1 MPTGYTSII
10 QESEETNSD
19 KLFRQ
24 FALQCARAFG
34 ALVSMRDDKWDAEI
48 PDEIVAGDYY
58 KNGIAEHK
66 KELAIARKRSM
77 VEWEKLATEDY
88 NRKYN
93 YYKDEITKAANLRA
107 KYQAILDKVRAY
119 NPPTQ
124 DHLNYKNFMF
134 EQIQGSLD
142 FDCNTDYYNREF
154 HNLTRTPAKEFKQK
168 TIKNLEDSLKYDQE
182 HYKKELEGCKK
193 QTAWI
198 KALKKSLGVKPNGA
212 KVQS

>member
-58 KNGIAEHK
+58 KNGIAQHK
-66 KELAIARKRSM
+66 KELAVARKRSM
-77 VEWEKLATEDY
+77 KEWDMLAETSFFDKNDY
-88 NRKYN
+88 YN
-93 YYKDEITKAANLRA
+93 KKINESLDLRA
-107 KYQAILDKVRAY
+107 KYQTVLDKVYAFE
-119 NPPTQ
+119 PPTPE
-124 DHLNYKNFMF
+124 HVHYKEFMI
-134 EQIQGSLD
+134 EQIKGSID